1 MRVMMSDL
9 KEALRGVETSVQS
22 TAADEAE
29 LRARLAE
36 LQALSVERHVP
47 QARERRA
54 ANAEAQAAQALERR
68 SALER
73 DLDLY
78 AATADERFDVELD
91 HDDRHLLDNEYS
103 WVSSVVGDKWRV
115 IR

>member
-1 MRVMMSDL
+1 MEEVEEGAFQVRFDVR
-9 KEALRGVETSVQS
+9 RGP
-22 TAADEAE
+22 
-29 LRARLAE
+29 R
-36 LQALSVERHVP
+36 
-47 QARERRA
+47 
-54 ANAEAQAAQALERR
+54 AAQALERR

-115 IR
+115 IRQSISYSA